1 MSLSDPFRSE
11 LGDGEP
17 RRRQIAATS
26 APRAASGD
34 ARSIGPEKRADA
46 RPMKH
51 DDLPAASPAYNL
63 STVCKKYDQE
73 ASLETCRAAREEI
86 MAVFGA
92 LSLSDHVR
100 NLLLKQMTSGHLKP
114 GGRINEAKLARTLG
128 ISRNPIREAIS
139 GLAQR
144 GYLVSLPRRG
154 HRLRVMTA
162 QDIDDVFSFRISLES
177 FAIELALPRM
187 AQRDLA
193 AIRATYDRMSEA
205 AKRDNVTE
213 VREADLALHRTI
225 CELSG
230 NRQLLRAHEAIDTE
244 IQILLA
250 SVNLE
255 FEPLSATAAAHM
267 PIVEALE
274 SRDVARSLAAMRH
287 HLQATW
293 NGVTEM
299 YRQAGLFDPDD
310 DQQHVKRPHH
320 VRTLEESR

>member
-1 MSLSDPFRSE
+1 MSLSNPLRSE
-11 LGDGEP
+11 FGGGEP
-17 RRRQIAATS
+17 RRRQIAAPPG
-26 APRAASGD
+26 PRAAGGD
-34 ARSIGPEKRADA
+34 ARSIGAERRADA
-46 RPMKH
+46 RPTKH
-51 DDLPAASPAYNL
+51 DDLLAASPAHNL
-63 STVCKKYDQE
+63 STVCKKFDQE
-73 ASLETCRAAREEI
+73 ASLETCRAGREEA
-86 MAVFGA
+86 MPVFDVP
-92 LSLSDHVR
+92 SLSDHVR

-154 HRLRVMTA
+154 HRMRVMTA
-162 QDIDDVFSFRISLES
+162 RDIDDVFSFRISLEA

-187 AQRDLA
+187 TQRDLA
-193 AIRATYDRMSEA
+193 AIRAIYDRMSEA
-205 AKRDNVTE
+205 ARRDNVTE

-250 SVNLE
+250 SVDLE
-255 FEPLSATAAAHM
+255 FEPLSAIAAAHL

-299 YRQAGLFDPDD
+299 YRHTGLFDPDD
-310 DQQHVKRPHH
+310 DQQHVKRPHR

>member
-11 LGDGEP
+11 LGDGKP
-17 RRRQIAATS
+17 RRRQVAAPP
-26 APRAASGD
+26 ALRAASGD

-51 DDLPAASPAYNL
+51 DDLPAASPAHNL
-63 STVCKKYDQE
+63 STVCKKHDQE
-73 ASLETCRAAREEI
+73 ASLETCSAAREEV

-154 HRLRVMTA
+154 HRMRVMTA

-193 AIRATYDRMSEA
+193 AIRAIYDRMSEA

-250 SVNLE
+250 SVDLE
-255 FEPLSATAAAHM
+255 FEPLSATAAAHL

-274 SRDVARSLAAMRH
+274 SRDVARLLAAMRH

-293 NGVTEM
+293 NGVTGM
-299 YRQAGLFDPDD
+299 YRRAGLFDPDD